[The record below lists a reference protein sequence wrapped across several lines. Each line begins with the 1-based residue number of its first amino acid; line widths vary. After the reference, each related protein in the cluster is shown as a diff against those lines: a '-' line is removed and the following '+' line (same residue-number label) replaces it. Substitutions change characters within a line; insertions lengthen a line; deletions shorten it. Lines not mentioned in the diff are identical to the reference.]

1 MLEGRT
7 RGREEKREGGHSRQ
21 RENIYR
27 APEIRKNMTCSFF
40 LFPFLLEDNIPN
52 LCWLGYILSI
62 VFSYVLED
70 YRQIGANVG
79 GKQLR

>member
-1 MLEGRT
+1 MAVVSW
-7 RGREEKREGGHSRQ
+7 GGGTEAIFRLVCKS
-21 RENIYR
+21 Y
-27 APEIRKNMTCSFF
+27 MTCSFF